1 MTVILIL
8 KKLLIDVIHKLI
20 VDMAGNVYHIFC
32 NSTLI
37 IYKIMLIKFGVQCW
51 VIIIGLLI
59 VKFCLL

>member
-8 KKLLIDVIHKLI
+8 KKLLIDVIHRLI

-37 IYKIMLIKFGVQCW
+37 IYKIMLIKFGVQW